1 MNKLFLNI
9 FSILLLISTQIF
21 PQQFSSGSPEW
32 LVDMFFNKS
41 NFPDKANS
49 LTGEMLKYADDLTI
63 GEELNGKGE
72 ISFHQIKAKEN
83 EIVFAV
89 EVTHNNEIIDFY
101 CYLIILE
108 SNWKINAVR
117 RFLLPPFI
125 YTVRDSLSQINSLTT
140 NDSTFLQS
148 LQLFTDSDF
157 ELKNYLKINL
167 KNFQKLISAYLDN
180 NKDDADKILS
190 SVGCNAIY
198 SDRKYPGCIFIQ
210 VLKFENME
218 AGFINTA
225 DSSLLPEISFKEF
238 IYVEEVVSG
247 WFIYR
252 IM

>member
-1 MNKLFLNI
+1 MKKGILNI
-9 FSILLLISTQIF
+9 FFLIFLFSIQLL
-21 PQQFSSGSPEW
+21 PQQFSAGSPEW

-41 NFPDKANS
+41 SFPDKANYFS
-49 LTGEMLKYADDLTI
+49 GEMLKYADDPTI
-63 GEELNGKGE
+63 GEELNGEGE
-72 ISFHQIKAKEN
+72 ISFHQIKTTEK

-101 CYLIILE
+101 CYLIKLE
-108 SNWKINAVR
+108 SNWNINAVR
-117 RFLLPPFI
+117 RFLLPSFI
-125 YTVRDSLSQINSLTT
+125 YTVRDSLLQLNSLTKS
-140 NDSTFLQS
+140 DSTFLQS
-148 LQLFTDSDF
+148 LQLFTASDF

-167 KNFQKLISAYLDN
+167 KKFQELISSYLNN
-180 NKDDADKILS
+180 NKDNADKILS

-210 VLKFENME
+210 VLNFENME

-225 DSSLLPEISFKEF
+225 DSFLLPEISFKEF
-238 IYVEEVVSG
+238 ICIEEVVAG

>member
-1 MNKLFLNI
+1 MRSILNI
-9 FSILLLISTQIF
+9 AFLILLLASQIQS
-21 PQQFSSGSPEW
+21 QQFSAGSPEW
-32 LVDMFFNKS
+32 IVDMFFNKS
-41 NFPDKANS
+41 EFPDKANYFS
-49 LTGEMLKYADDLTI
+49 GEMVSYADDPTI
-63 GEELNGKGE
+63 GEELKGEAE
-72 ISFHQIKAKEN
+72 ISFHQIKSKEK
-83 EIVFAV
+83 EIAFAV

-101 CYLIILE
+101 CYLINLE

-117 RFLLPPFI
+117 RFLLPSFI
-125 YTVRDSLSQINSLTT
+125 YTVRDSLSQLNTQSI

-148 LQLFTDSDF
+148 LQLFTASDF

-167 KNFQKLISAYLDN
+167 KNFQKLISSYLDN
-180 NKDDADKILS
+180 NKAEADKILS

-198 SDRKYPGCIFIQ
+198 SDRKYNGCTFIQ

-225 DSSLLPEISFKEF
+225 DSFLLPEISFKEF
-238 IYVEEVVSG
+238 ICIEAVVPG

>member
-9 FSILLLISTQIF
+9 FSILLLISAQIF
-21 PQQFSSGSPEW
+21 SQQFSPGSPEW
-32 LVDMFFNKS
+32 LVDMFFNK
-41 NFPDKANS
+41 NEFPNKGDYF
-49 LTGEMLKYADDLTI
+49 TGEMLKDAGDPTI
-63 GEELNGKGE
+63 GEELKGTGE
-72 ISFHQIKAKEN
+72 ISSHQIKTTEN

-101 CYLIILE
+101 CYLIKLE
-108 SNWKINAVR
+108 SKWNINAVR
-117 RFLLPPFI
+117 RFLLPSFI
-125 YTVRDSLSQINSLTT
+125 YTVRDSLLQLNSLTT
-140 NDSTFLQS
+140 SDSTFLQS
-148 LQLFTDSDF
+148 LQLFTESDF

-167 KNFQKLISAYLDN
+167 NKFQKLISAYLDN

-198 SDRKYPGCIFIQ
+198 SDRKYSGCIFIQ
-210 VLKFENME
+210 VLNFENME

-225 DSSLLPEISFKEF
+225 DSFLLPEISFKEF
-238 IYVEEVVSG
+238 ICIEEVVSG